1 MKKAIFTICALSL
14 AHLGLSA
21 QEEQGVIPSL
31 VGWSYYGGDEF
42 NGTSID
48 KSLWGIYGDKTKRYM
63 EITRNKAMHRLIVT
77 KWLR

>member
-42 NGTSID
+42 NGTSIGSVL
-48 KSLWGIYGDKTKRYM
+48 KPSCKPILLSTQFHKPI
-63 EITRNKAMHRLIVT
+63 
-77 KWLR
+77 

>member
-31 VGWSYYGGDEF
+31 VG
-42 NGTSID
+42 
-48 KSLWGIYGDKTKRYM
+48 
-63 EITRNKAMHRLIVT
+63 
-77 KWLR
+77 

>member
-42 NGTSID
+42 NGTI
-48 KSLWGIYGDKTKRYM
+48 
-63 EITRNKAMHRLIVT
+63 
-77 KWLR
+77 